1 MNREFVQVTL
11 RADAFLAVAK
21 HLRGEQ
27 LSDQEKELCQI
38 AHDAFE
44 ASCRPF
50 PKAVGQ

>member
-1 MNREFVQVTL
+1 MNGTFVSVTL

-27 LSDQEKELCQI
+27 LNDQEKELCQL

-50 PKAVGQ
+50 PKVLP